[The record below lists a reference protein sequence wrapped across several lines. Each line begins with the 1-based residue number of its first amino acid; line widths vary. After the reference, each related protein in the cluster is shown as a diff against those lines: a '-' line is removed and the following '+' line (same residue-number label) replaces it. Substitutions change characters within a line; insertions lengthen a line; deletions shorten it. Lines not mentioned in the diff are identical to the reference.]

1 MDDVYKRY
9 AEELRTGHQLAAE
22 GKFKDAL
29 LRYQAAAELA
39 DERALPHLHVGSMLL
54 HLGKSKDAVAAFE
67 RALAHEPKNLDALT
81 GHAAALLAVGR
92 RAEAAQ
98 VQSRIALLRGRE
110 PETVGAP
117 AVQPTPIS
125 VADVQMIAGEQARS
139 TGNGEAAID
148 AWLAE
153 AREHSNAA
161 LYDAAL
167 DACLRALSI
176 DSSAPR
182 IHLEMARVYFKRGW
196 LDRAVE
202 RVTLLR
208 RLLSMES
215 DEEIR
220 AALAGLVAEHAPGD
234 KRLVEP
240 PQPDTKQPDTPQ
252 PAGG

>member
-1 MDDVYKRY
+1 MDDLYKRY
-9 AEELRTGHQLAAE
+9 AEELRAGHQLAAE

-29 LRYQAAAELA
+29 RHYESAAQLA
-39 DERALPHLHVGSMLL
+39 GERALPHLHVGGMLL
-54 HLGKSKDAVAAFE
+54 HLGKAKDALAAYE
-67 RALAHEPKNLDALT
+67 RAIAHEPNNVDALT

-92 RAEAAQ
+92 RTEAAQ
-98 VQSRIALLRGRE
+98 VQARIAALREWG
-110 PETVGAP
+110 PDVPGAP
-117 AVQPTPIS
+117 AAELTPLS
-125 VADVQMIAGEQARS
+125 NADTLMIAGEQARS
-139 TGNGEAAID
+139 AGNGTAAID

-167 DACLRALSI
+167 DACLRALSV
-176 DSSAPR
+176 DSAEPR

-208 RLLSMES
+208 RLLSMEN

-220 AALAGLVAEHAPGD
+220 VALAGLVAEHAPGD
-234 KRLVEP
+234 ERLAEP
-240 PQPDTKQPDTPQ
+240 PRSDAPQ

>member
-22 GKFKDAL
+22 GKYKDAL
-29 LRYQAAAELA
+29 RHYQAAAELA
-39 DERALPHLHVGSMLL
+39 GERALPHLHVGSMLL

-67 RALAHEPKNLDALT
+67 RALAQEPKNLDALT
-81 GHAAALLAVGR
+81 GHAAALLAAGR
-92 RAEAAQ
+92 RAEAGQ
-98 VQSRIALLRGRE
+98 VQARIALIRGRE
-110 PETVGAP
+110 PDSVGAP
-117 AVQPTPIS
+117 AVDATPMS
-125 VADVQMIAGEQARS
+125 SAEMQMIAGEQARAA
-139 TGNGEAAID
+139 GNGQGAID

-153 AREHSNAA
+153 AREYSNAA

-167 DACLRALSI
+167 DACLRALAI
-176 DSSAPR
+176 DSSTSR

-215 DEEIR
+215 DEEVR
-220 AALAGLVAEHAPGD
+220 AALAGLVAEHAPRD
-234 KRLVEP
+234 RRLAEP
-240 PQPDTKQPDTPQ
+240 PRPDTPQ
-252 PAGG
+252 AAGG